1 MAIYNGGLNIIAPDI
16 SGKED
21 KSNKVTAWSS
31 TTTDVHYPSEKLV
44 KDALDGKAEKSEIE
58 ASVTTNSLTAG
69 AILPKGSANIG
80 AEKSWFNNVYA
91 NTLYSDTLYVN
102 NFSLQSKIASQK
114 SLSYI
119 DKQGGRSVY
128 LKAIS
133 LTFTSNYNNACMTWA
148 VTQRQYASYYID
160 LFLVN
165 RSDSKVDI
173 DYFGIRP
180 KYRNDSSALVYAVVS
195 GSTLDIYIKKIED
208 YDTISIIN
216 CEYSDKYL
224 GVNITYNDGN
234 EYVTSLPS
242 GAIQAKCPAYI
253 ASEGL
258 YGAVFN

>member
-1 MAIYNGGLNIIAPDI
+1 MAIYNGGLNIIAQDI

-31 TTTDVHYPSEKLV
+31 TTTDAHYPSEKLV
-44 KDALDGKAEKSEIE
+44 KDALDGKAEKSEIA

-69 AILPKGSANIG
+69 AILPKERANIG

-91 NTLYSDTLYVN
+91 NTLYSNTLYVN
-102 NFSLQSKIASQK
+102 DFALQSKIASQK
-114 SLSYI
+114 ALSYI
-119 DKQGGRSVY
+119 DKQGGKEVY
-128 LKAIS
+128 LKVIT
-133 LTFTSNYNNACMTWA
+133 LTLKGNYNNACFTWS

-165 RSDSKVDI
+165 RSDTNVAI

-180 KYRNDSSALVYAVVS
+180 KYKNDSRALVYAVVS
-195 GSTLDIYIKKIED
+195 GSILDIYIKKVEA

-216 CEYSDKYL
+216 CEYSDRYIKAD
-224 GVNITYNDGN
+224 ITYNNGS

-242 GAIQAKCPAYI
+242 GAIQARCPAYI
-253 ASEGL
+253 ANEGL